1 MTNRNVAGSGF
12 RRGIAAAAAT
22 ALLAACASSPNAGTT
37 ASDSASEAA
46 TVAASAATAKPRVQT
61 GNGINN
67 RIETDGIRRDG
78 RTFVVPEV
86 QIEDNGWLVLHPFRD
101 GRPVGEIYAGATYL
115 PQGTHQNVAVTAQ
128 TVPMPE
134 PGTMFIVMLHSD
146 VNNDEMFDFVFVDE
160 VNVADKAVFEGGKM
174 IGHPIAAP

>member
-1 MTNRNVAGSGF
+1 MSIQITASARRRRNLCA
-12 RRGIAAAAAT
+12 IIAT
-22 ALLAACASSPNAGTT
+22 ALLAACTSSTNAG
-37 ASDSASEAA
+37 ASPAA
-46 TVAASAATAKPRVQT
+46 AEPAAADAPRVQT
-61 GNGINN
+61 GNGISN

-86 QIEDNGWLVLHPFRD
+86 QIENNGWLVLHPFRD

>member
-1 MTNRNVAGSGF
+1 MTNRNVAGPGY
-12 RRGIAAAAAT
+12 RRGIAVAAAT
-22 ALLAACASSPNAGTT
+22 ALLAACAGSPNAGTT
-37 ASDSASEAA
+37 AGASEAA
-46 TVAASAATAKPRVQT
+46 TAAASATTETPRVQT

-86 QIEDNGWLVLHPFRD
+86 QIENNGWLVLHPFRD

-115 PQGTHQNVAVTAQ
+115 PRGTHQNVAVTAQ

-134 PGTMFIVMLHSD
+134 AGTMFIVMLHSD